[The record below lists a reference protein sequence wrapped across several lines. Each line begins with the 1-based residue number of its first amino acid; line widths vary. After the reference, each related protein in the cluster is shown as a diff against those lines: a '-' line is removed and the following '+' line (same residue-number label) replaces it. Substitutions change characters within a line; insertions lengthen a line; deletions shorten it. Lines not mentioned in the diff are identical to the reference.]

1 MRHQGRIDTWQDQ
14 RGFGFI
20 TPDSGGQRVFVHIKS
35 FKNRSRRPSAGAA
48 VTYLVRKDRDGRL
61 QAAQVAFANPAPGI
75 SARPDQILAVV
86 IAAAAIA
93 GVWAAAVMGRM
104 PMWVA
109 FLYTG
114 ASLLTF
120 LVYALDTY
128 AALHGRWRVS
138 ENTLQALALAGGWPG
153 ALVAQR
159 WLRHKSRKMSFQVT
173 FWGAVALNCVAVVWL
188 YLGLPLSWLVS

>member
-35 FKNRSRRPSAGAA
+35 FKNRSRRPSAGVA

-61 QAAQVAFANPAPGI
+61 QAAQVAFANAAPGV

-93 GVWAAAVMGRM
+93 GVWAAAVMGRL

-114 ASLLTF
+114 GSLLTF
-120 LVYALDTY
+120 LVYALDKS
-128 AALHGRWRVS
+128 AALRGRWRVS

-159 WLRHKSRKMSFQVT
+159 WLRHKSRKTSFQVT
-173 FWGAVALNCVAVVWL
+173 FWCAVALNCVAVAWL
-188 YLGLPLSWLVS
+188 YLGSVPPTR